1 MHFVHIVQGLLL
13 HRRYK
18 GSMNNGK
25 EIDKSNKL
33 GMQQGNNAATMCQ
46 KAAAAERKIN
56 KKNAED

>member
-1 MHFVHIVQGLLL
+1 MLHI
-13 HRRYK
+13 RYK